1 MVAREEAAVLRFDYR
16 ADDGSVIEREFPVG
30 KAPREITEDGKTYR
44 QAIVMPDVMVRRE
57 VRFKCRTMPRW
68 APGAD
73 SYSPEGFPQFTSRES
88 AIQAGHRNGCEYDE
102 M

>member
-1 MVAREEAAVLRFDYR
+1 
-16 ADDGSVIEREFPVG
+16 
-30 KAPREITEDGKTYR
+30 
-44 QAIVMPDVMVRRE
+44 
-57 VRFKCRTMPRW
+57 MPRW

-88 AIQAGHRNGCEYDE
+88 AIQAGHRNGYEYDE